1 MTLTFANND
10 QIDIAQINYV
20 QAQKVLGWT
29 EAGRL
34 TVTGW
39 NVIAWM
45 GSGKTRIKKQ
55 LASYGPTGQGQAVA
69 LAQLLN
75 DMTIHN
81 TIN

>member
-1 MTLTFANND
+1 MTFTFANND
-10 QIDIAQINYV
+10 QIDIANINYV

-29 EAGRL
+29 EKGRL

-39 NVIAWM
+39 NVIAWI
-45 GSGKTRIKKQ
+45 GSGKTRHKKQ
-55 LASYGPTGQGQAVA
+55 LANYGPKAQGQAVA

-81 TIN
+81 TLN